1 MPALGFLAVASFA
14 LIALLFLADATLEKS
29 DSPVIVTSQR
39 SGLPDSAIHSEKTS
53 ILTVAPAPEPDM
65 TLPAV
70 RDAQPKPEP
79 QESLRIHRAARAA
92 RAEAPPQNTDGAP
105 QQNYQRQ
112 FQFQHQYQYQNRRGQ
127 EFDRFSIKG
136 L

>member
-39 SGLPDSAIHSEKTS
+39 SGLPDTAIHSEKAS
-53 ILTVAPAPEPDM
+53 ILTAVPAPEPDM

-70 RDAQPKPEP
+70 RDSQPKPEP
-79 QESLRIHRAARAA
+79 QEPLKIHPAARAA
-92 RAEAPPQNTDGAP
+92 RAEAPPQNAYATPRMND
-105 QQNYQRQ
+105 QYQR
-112 FQFQHQYQYQNRRGQ
+112 GQ
-127 EFDRFSIKG
+127 VFDRFSIKG
-136 L
+136 Q

>member
-14 LIALLFLADATLEKS
+14 LIALLFLADATLEKT
-29 DSPVIVTSQR
+29 DSPVIATSQR

-70 RDAQPKPEP
+70 RNAQPKPEA
-79 QESLRIHRAARAA
+79 QEPLKIHPAARAA
-92 RAEAPPQNTDGAP
+92 RAEAPVQNRYITP
-105 QQNYQRQ
+105 PMN
-112 FQFQHQYQYQNRRGQ
+112 YQYQRGQ
-127 EFDRFSIKG
+127 AFDRFSIRG
-136 L
+136 Q